1 VDEPKTPR
9 GWLSLYAAAFALMI
23 AAGALLATAALD
35 KLSDG
40 SLVLLRISWWLSGA
54 AIVLAVA
61 SVVLPRRR

>member
-1 VDEPKTPR
+1 VDEPKTRR
-9 GWLSLYAAAFALMI
+9 GWLSLYAVAFGLMI

-35 KLSDG
+35 KLSDD
-40 SLVLLRISWWLSGA
+40 SLALLRISWWLSGA